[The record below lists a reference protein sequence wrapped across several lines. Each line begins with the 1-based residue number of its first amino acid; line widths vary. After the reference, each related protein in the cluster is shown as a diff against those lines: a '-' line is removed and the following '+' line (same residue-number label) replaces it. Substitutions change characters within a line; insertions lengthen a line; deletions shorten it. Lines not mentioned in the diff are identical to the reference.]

1 MRMGRSSVD
10 IKSLS
15 PEERLALIEEIWDSL
30 NPEDVPVTDAQ
41 RAELDR
47 RSADLDRDIKLGRPL
62 GIPWE
67 EVLRQI
73 RERPR

>member
-1 MRMGRSSVD
+1 MKAMAHSKFD
-10 IKSLS
+10 IKDLTL
-15 PEERLALIEEIWDSL
+15 EERLALLEEIWESL
-30 NPEDVPVTDAQ
+30 QPEDLPVTDAQ

-47 RSADLDRDIKLGRPL
+47 RLDDLEHDQAL

-67 EVLRQI
+67 DVLRQI

>member
-1 MRMGRSSVD
+1 VSRTHVD
-10 IKSLS
+10 IKALS
-15 PEERLALIEEIWDSL
+15 PEQRLALMEEIWDSL
-30 NPEDVPVTDAQ
+30 DPGDVPVTDAQ

-47 RSADLDRDIKLGRPL
+47 RSADLDRDMELGQPL

>member
-1 MRMGRSSVD
+1 MGRPSVN
-10 IKSLS
+10 IKSMS

-30 NPEDVPVTDAQ
+30 DPEDVPVTDAQ
-41 RAELDR
+41 RAELER
-47 RSADLDRDIKLGRPL
+47 RSADLDRDIELGHPL

-67 EVLRQI
+67 EVLRHI

>member
-1 MRMGRSSVD
+1 MGRSSID
-10 IKSLS
+10 IKRMSR
-15 PEERLALIEEIWDSL
+15 EERLALMEEIWDSL
-30 NPEDVPVTDAQ
+30 DPADVPVTDAQ

-47 RSADLDRDIKLGRPL
+47 RSEDLERDLVRGRAA